1 MFAGNGPDLVVEETE
16 NGELVIEGLQFPA
29 KISDSG
35 GEKTA
40 GFRLGF
46 LPLPYLEVGV
56 SFDGGNAELAGI
68 KPPDEHEDE
77 TEDDHGEEEEDDHDA
92 DSTTRVLRDRS
103 YRVIAFDF
111 YYAPP
116 QLKDLKFRGEFVSTK
131 LGDGEL
137 DEFDRESK
145 EWQAWYI
152 QGVYAMANN
161 KIELGLWNEL
171 FIQQS

>member
-131 LGDGEL
+131 LGWDFGMNYLFNSHSIAKVAYEFNGDDSL
-137 DEFDRESK
+137 DRLVF
-145 EWQAWYI
+145 Q
-152 QGVYAMANN
+152 YAY
-161 KIELGLWNEL
+161 G
-171 FIQQS
+171 F